1 MNNVPTEYRALVA
14 ENNGHPAT
22 TSLKVAE
29 HFGKRHKDVLRAIRA
44 LECSKEFTGRNF
56 ALCFENN
63 KLQNGKPRPF
73 YTMTKD
79 GFIFLVMGFT
89 GKAAAAMKETFIEAF
104 NWLATQINGDI
115 KHAYQRLAVVE
126 RAVADMN
133 ASASEGGRRLAFK
146 RWHSKPLETERD
158 RLWSQV
164 QPMLPSL

>member
-1 MNNVPTEYRALVA
+1 MNNVPTEYRVLVA
-14 ENNGHPAT
+14 EDNGQPIT

-29 HFGKRHKDVLRAIRA
+29 HFGKRHSDILRAIKR
-44 LECSKEFTGRNF
+44 LECSREFNERNF
-56 ALCFENN
+56 ASVEYVDAKGQL
-63 KLQNGKPRPF
+63 RPS
-73 YTMTKD
+73 YQMTKN
-79 GFIFLVMGFT
+79 GFIFLAMGLT
-89 GKAAAAMKETFIEAF
+89 GRKAAAIKEAYIRAF
-104 NWLATQINGDI
+104 DWMADQINGNI

-146 RWHSKPLETERD
+146 RWHSKPLEAERD